1 MGIGSE
7 PNGDVFTA
15 LRDRLAASAFH
26 TWAGMEVVAAS
37 EGAVT
42 VAMDVAER
50 HVNLQGLVHGGMLAI
65 LADTACGLAIR
76 SAMEP
81 GRLHIT
87 TDLDIHYLVPARP
100 GRILGHGTAIRV
112 GRSLAFAEASVED
125 GDGRLLARAQSR
137 FSVRGTEDGRG

>member
-1 MGIGSE
+1 MVDD
-7 PNGDVFTA
+7 GDVLHV
-15 LRDRLAASAFH
+15 LRERLAASPFH
-26 TWAGMEVVAAS
+26 TWAGMDVVEAS
-37 EGAVT
+37 PGEVT
-42 VAMDVAER
+42 VAMDVLDR

-65 LADTACGLAIR
+65 LADTACGLSIR

-87 TDLDIHYLVPARP
+87 TDLDIHYLAPARP
-100 GRILGHGTAIRV
+100 GRLLGRGRAIKV

-137 FSVRGTEDGRG
+137 YSVAGRETSER

>member
-1 MGIGSE
+1 MGSE
-7 PNGDVFTA
+7 PDADVFSA

-26 TWAGMEVVAAS
+26 TWAGIEVVAAS
-37 EGAVT
+37 EGAVS
-42 VAMDVAER
+42 VAMDLGDR

-81 GRLHIT
+81 GRLHVT
-87 TDLDIHYLVPARP
+87 TDLDIHYLAPARP

-112 GRSLAFAEASVED
+112 GRSLAFAEASIED
-125 GDGRLLARAQSR
+125 GEGRLLARAQSR
-137 FSVRGTEDGRG
+137 FSVSGSETDRG